1 MLSKNQKDEIIKMYA
16 ELISTQDSEYE
27 RLKILEKLRD
37 SFASLIPEWK
47 KVISEYATKNGLASV
62 LSTIE
67 LLESKPVAEPELSER
82 DIIDAG
88 VARKCKYG
96 FYTTKTD
103 EQIDADIQD
112 LNNRIISYTTIMV
125 VIDEMYDR
133 EIITLEDYYKAQ
145 DLMGEKYGITQKSLF
160 WWNGPRKIE
169 HKPRKPLK
177 PARPYTKRDTE
188 YWDKYKK

>member
-16 ELISTQDSEYE
+16 ELISTQDNEYE
-27 RLKILEKLRD
+27 RLKSLEKLRD

-47 KVISEYATKNGLASV
+47 KSISEYATKNGLASV

-67 LLESKPVAEPELSER
+67 LLESKPVAEPELPGR

-169 HKPRKPLK
+169 HKPRKSLK

>member
-1 MLSKNQKDEIIKMYA
+1 MLAKNQKDEIIKMYA
-16 ELISTQDSEYE
+16 ELISTQDNGYE
-27 RLKILEKLRD
+27 RLKTLEKLRD
-37 SFASLIPEWK
+37 SFASLIPDWSK
-47 KVISEYATKNGLASV
+47 LISEYATQHGLTSV
-62 LSTIE
+62 LSTIA
-67 LLESKPVAEPELSER
+67 LLESKPEEEPEEAQR

-112 LNNRIISYTTIMV
+112 LNNRIIAYTTIMV
-125 VIDEMYDR
+125 VVDEMYDR
-133 EIITLEDYYKAQ
+133 KIITLEDYYKAQ

-160 WWNGPRKIE
+160 WWNGPHEKE

>member
-16 ELISTQDSEYE
+16 ELISTQDNGYE
-27 RLKILEKLRD
+27 RLKTLEKLRD
-37 SFASLIPEWK
+37 SFASLIPDWK
-47 KVISEYATKNGLASV
+47 NLMSTYATQRGFTSV
-62 LSTIE
+62 LSTMA
-67 LLESKPVAEPELSER
+67 LLESKPEEEPEEAQR
-82 DIIDAG
+82 DVIAAG
-88 VARKCKYG
+88 VARICKYG

-103 EQIDADIQD
+103 EQIDTDIQD
-112 LNNRIISYTTIMV
+112 LNNRIISYTTIMTV
-125 VIDEMYDR
+125 VDEMYDR

-177 PARPYTKRDTE
+177 PARPYTTRDIE

>member
-16 ELISTQDSEYE
+16 ELISTQDSGYE
-27 RLKILEKLRD
+27 RLKALEKLRD
-37 SFASLIPEWK
+37 SFASLIPDWSK
-47 KVISEYATKNGLASV
+47 LISEYAIQHGLTSV
-62 LSTIE
+62 LSTIA
-67 LLESKPVAEPELSER
+67 LLESKPEDKPEEAQR

-112 LNNRIISYTTIMV
+112 LNNRIISYTTIMTV
-125 VIDEMYDR
+125 VDEMYDR

-145 DLMGEKYGITQKSLF
+145 ELMGDKYGITQKSLF

-177 PARPYTKRDTE
+177 PARPYIKRDTE